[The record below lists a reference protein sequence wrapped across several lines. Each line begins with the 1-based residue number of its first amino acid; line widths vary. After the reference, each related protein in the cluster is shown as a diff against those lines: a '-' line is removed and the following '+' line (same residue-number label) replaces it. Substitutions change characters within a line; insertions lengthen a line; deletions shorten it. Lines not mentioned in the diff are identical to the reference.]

1 MSRGV
6 AGDMIVPL
14 QAGKLSRAG
23 WLVALTLTAAACG
36 SDRKAE
42 APGGAGA
49 PGAAAKAGSAAPAAN
64 ASGPAAPAAN
74 ASGLAAPAANEGTP
88 VPVAADTAAKPPPAP
103 PSPIPTSARQLILGV
118 VDDWSAV
125 PVELSRWE
133 RVGDSAAWRPVGEA
147 WTGVVGSG
155 TAWGRGL
162 HGEGPPAGHSGP
174 QKQEG
179 DGKSPAGVFA
189 LGGAYGYAAKP
200 PEQTR
205 WPYTPVDGSWHC
217 VDDSAST
224 RYGTIVDADDV
235 TKDWRSSEKMKRR
248 DALYTWVVDVAHNP
262 AHTPGGGS
270 CIFLHVWRA
279 ADTPTVGCTAM
290 PDPQLQTV
298 LAWLDPGAKPVY
310 ALLPRQAL
318 AALSAGWGLPVR

>member
-1 MSRGV
+1 MTAS
-6 AGDMIVPL
+6 I
-14 QAGKLSRAG
+14 RAG
-23 WLVALTLTAAACG
+23 SLPRAGRLVALALGLAAAACG
-36 SDRKAE
+36 SERKPE
-42 APGGAGA
+42 APGGAASGE
-49 PGAAAKAGSAAPAAN
+49 AAQAGSATPAPK
-64 ASGPAAPAAN
+64 
-74 ASGLAAPAANEGTP
+74 EVTP
-88 VPVAADTAAKPPPAP
+88 IPVDADAVAKPPPAP
-103 PSPIPTSARQLILGV
+103 PSPIPSSARQLILGV
-118 VDDWSAV
+118 VDDWAAV

-133 RVGDSAAWRPVGEA
+133 RVGDSAAWRQVGEP

-162 HGEGPPAGHSGP
+162 HGEGPPAGQSGP

-200 PEQTR
+200 PEHTR
-205 WPYTPVDGSWHC
+205 WSYTPVDGSWHC
-217 VDDSAST
+217 VDDSASKL
-224 RYGTIVDADDV
+224 YGTIVDADDV
-235 TKDWRSSEKMKRR
+235 TKDWKSSEKMKRR

-279 ADTPTVGCTAM
+279 AGTPTVGCTAM

-298 LAWLDPGAKPVY
+298 LAWLDPAAKPVY

-318 AALSAGWGLPVR
+318 SALSAGWGLPVR